1 MGGILGGGGGGGG
14 DNSAAIKQQEK
25 DLEMQRKENE
35 RLKAE
40 AEAERRELGEQAA
53 AKAKARRKGGF
64 RMLLSQARMGA
75 AQDQQGMQQKLG
87 GDSQQVQENI
97 MPYGPGTYGS
107 KVGRPKKKKTMNGAV
122 RQVMKEYKSGKLKSG
137 SGAVV
142 KSKDQAMAI
151 AMAKSRKSA

>member
-14 DNSAAIKQQEK
+14 NSAAIKQQEK

-53 AKAKARRKGGF
+53 AKSKARRKGGF

-75 AQDQQGMQQKLG
+75 AKDEGMQQKLG
-87 GDSQQVQENI
+87 GDQQQV
-97 MPYGPGTYGS
+97 
-107 KVGRPKKKKTMNGAV
+107 
-122 RQVMKEYKSGKLKSG
+122 
-137 SGAVV
+137 
-142 KSKDQAMAI
+142 
-151 AMAKSRKSA
+151 

>member
-14 DNSAAIKQQEK
+14 NSAAIKQQEK

-53 AKAKARRKGGF
+53 AKSKARRKGGF

-87 GDSQQVQENI
+87 GDQQQV
-97 MPYGPGTYGS
+97 
-107 KVGRPKKKKTMNGAV
+107 
-122 RQVMKEYKSGKLKSG
+122 
-137 SGAVV
+137 
-142 KSKDQAMAI
+142 
-151 AMAKSRKSA
+151 

>member
-1 MGGILGGGGGGGG
+1 
-14 DNSAAIKQQEK
+14 
-25 DLEMQRKENE
+25 
-35 RLKAE
+35 
-40 AEAERRELGEQAA
+40 
-53 AKAKARRKGGF
+53 
-64 RMLLSQARMGA
+64 
-75 AQDQQGMQQKLG
+75 
-87 GDSQQVQENI
+87 

>member
-1 MGGILGGGGGGGG
+1 MSLADRIKDDMKVAMRERDKDRLGTIRLIL
-14 DNSAAIKQQEK
+14 AAIKQQEK

-75 AQDQQGMQQKLG
+75 AKDEGMQQKLG
-87 GDSQQVQENI
+87 GDSQQV
-97 MPYGPGTYGS
+97 
-107 KVGRPKKKKTMNGAV
+107 
-122 RQVMKEYKSGKLKSG
+122 
-137 SGAVV
+137 
-142 KSKDQAMAI
+142 
-151 AMAKSRKSA
+151 